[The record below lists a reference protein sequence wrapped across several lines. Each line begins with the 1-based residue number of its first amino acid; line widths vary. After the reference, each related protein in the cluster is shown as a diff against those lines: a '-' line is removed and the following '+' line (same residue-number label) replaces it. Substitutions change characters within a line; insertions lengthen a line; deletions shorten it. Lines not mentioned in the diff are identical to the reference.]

1 MMRAGFDLLDA
12 HALDPL
18 TYPSLKTI
26 FNLCTM
32 PQTKEDVLNI
42 SYAMNSA
49 LVSMA
54 MVNYPYPTDFLAPL
68 PTWPVDYACS

>member
-1 MMRAGFDLLDA
+1 VTYDYEKGHTYCPVMMRAGFDLLDA

-32 PQTKEDVLNI
+32 P
-42 SYAMNSA
+42 
-49 LVSMA
+49 
-54 MVNYPYPTDFLAPL
+54 
-68 PTWPVDYACS
+68 